1 MNHSSAVPGDVFA
14 GLLYSGTPAATAWV
28 RGGSLAPNLSGMV
41 HFYRTPYAGVL
52 VEAEFFNL
60 PNRSVPGATAF
71 YAFHIHQDGVCDREP
86 PSAAQNQAG
95 GDFMSAGGHYNPSSQ
110 PHPSHAGDMLP
121 LLGNEGYGWMAFY
134 DKRFTIEEIMGRSVI
149 LHLQAD
155 DFTSQPA
162 GNSGTRIGCGVI
174 MPYAPR

>member
-1 MNHSSAVPGDVFA
+1 
-14 GLLYSGTPAATAWV
+14 
-28 RGGSLAPNLSGMV
+28 
-41 HFYRTPYAGVL
+41 
-52 VEAEFFNL
+52 
-60 PNRSVPGATAF
+60 
-71 YAFHIHQDGVCDREP
+71 
-86 PSAAQNQAG
+86 
-95 GDFMSAGGHYNPSSQ
+95 
-110 PHPSHAGDMLP
+110 MLP